1 MNAINDIN
9 NNIDNNINRNRNK
22 KTKFLLIHGF
32 GGGVYEVKPLADL
45 LITIGFEAVCPLLK
59 GHSATRKEMQA
70 ATCEGWIESAEKEL
84 LALKK
89 TSDDAI
95 ILIGFSMG
103 SLIAFNLACMHEVKA
118 IVIINAPIYYWNISQ
133 MFLNIVEDLRNKRSD
148 YLKRYFVETGNF
160 PLNSLIQFLKLLYKT
175 KPLLQ
180 KILCPVLM
188 IQAEDD
194 DTVKT
199 KSVDY
204 IYRHLS
210 SEKKVIK
217 LFSKGGHGI
226 LQSSAAEQVIS
237 CIEAYINEIAP
248 L

>member
-1 MNAINDIN
+1 MNVIN
-9 NNIDNNINRNRNK
+9 NKTDNSSMKIK
-22 KTKFLLIHGF
+22 LLLIHGF
-32 GGGVYEVKPLADL
+32 GGGVYEVKPLADHL
-45 LITIGFEAVCPLLK
+45 NSIGFETVCPLLK

-70 ATCEGWIESAEKEL
+70 ATCDNWIESAEQEL

-89 TSDDAI
+89 NSNDAI
-95 ILIGFSMG
+95 ILVGFSMG
-103 SLIAFNLACMHEVKA
+103 SLIAFNLACRHEVKA
-118 IVIINAPIYYWNISQ
+118 IVIINAPIYYWNVSQ

-160 PLNSLIQFLKLLYKT
+160 PLNALIQFLKLLFKT

-180 KILCPVLM
+180 RIICPVLM

-194 DTVKT
+194 DTVKK

-204 IYRHLS
+204 IYQHLS

-237 CIEAYINEIAP
+237 CIEAYINEISV